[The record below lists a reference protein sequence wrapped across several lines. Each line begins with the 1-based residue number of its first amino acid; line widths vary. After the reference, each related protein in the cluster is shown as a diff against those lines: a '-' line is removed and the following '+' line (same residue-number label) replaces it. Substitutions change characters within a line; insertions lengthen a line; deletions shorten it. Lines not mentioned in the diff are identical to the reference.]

1 MLYNIRIFGEPM
13 TNHEKSENM
22 PLENEL
28 KKISMQAFS
37 QNPDLVL
44 LMGDNS
50 NFKEPTAAILTGMVN
65 YGNLPEERCE
75 VEITNFYDNENG
87 ECFIYLVDDSCFYLS
102 NKGLFNVE
110 DNETRMS
117 ENDLF
122 MFIDLISDTEWM
134 SVDIQDFYGKHLDN

>member
-1 MLYNIRIFGEPM
+1 M

-50 NFKEPTAAILTGMVN
+50 NFKEPTTAILTGMVN

-134 SVDIQDFYGKHLDN
+134 SVDMQDFYGKHLDN

>member
-1 MLYNIRIFGEPM
+1 M
-13 TNHEKSENM
+13 TMK
-22 PLENEL
+22 
-28 KKISMQAFS
+28 
-37 QNPDLVL
+37 
-44 LMGDNS
+44 
-50 NFKEPTAAILTGMVN
+50 MVN
-65 YGNLPEERCE
+65 
-75 VEITNFYDNENG
+75 V
-87 ECFIYLVDDSCFYLS
+87 IYLVDDSCFYLS